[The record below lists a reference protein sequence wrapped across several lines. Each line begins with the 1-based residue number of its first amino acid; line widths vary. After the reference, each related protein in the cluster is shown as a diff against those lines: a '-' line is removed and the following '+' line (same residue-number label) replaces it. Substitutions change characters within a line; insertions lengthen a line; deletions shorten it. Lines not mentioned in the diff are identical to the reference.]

1 MRQVCKRLN
10 ETSRIREVWLSQHR
24 QYVAEK
30 EFQPTME
37 EPVESYSCEEL
48 EHWVLERRGADQEW
62 ALPGR
67 SVCERTISMEAIS
80 PIFVVPGG
88 RWLLCS
94 MSDGSVM
101 CHDLDHHDIRSSILI
116 PSRDNSDD
124 VTSYRLAIDIDNA
137 VPRLKFN
144 LVTFPSNYMGQFF

>member
-10 ETSRIREVWLSQHR
+10 ETSRLWEVWLSQHR

-37 EPVESYSCEEL
+37 EPLESYSCEEL

-67 SVCERTISMEAIS
+67 SVRERTISVASITS
-80 PIFVVPGG
+80 PLFLVPGG
-88 RWLLCS
+88 RWLLRS
-94 MSDGSVM
+94 MPDGSVM
-101 CHDLDHHDIRSSILI
+101 CHDLDHHEIRSSILI
-116 PSRDNSDD
+116 PSRDHPSE
-124 VTSYRLAIDIDNA
+124 TSWRLAIDIDHA
-137 VPRLKFN
+137 APRLKFN
-144 LVTFPSNYMGQFF
+144 LVTYPSNYL